1 MRHTTKIALA
11 AAVTVT
17 ALAAGGTAVAVA
29 APAPLSSAASA
40 SLSSAAL
47 SRASV
52 AKASA
57 STAAITWR
65 QAVAIA
71 KKRVPGARVTE
82 VEREWEHGY
91 RTWKVE
97 LRKGHTEYDVYVA
110 IATGRIIKFRV
121 DHDD

>member
-1 MRHTTKIALA
+1 MRQTTKIALA

-17 ALAAGGTAVAVA
+17 ALAAGGTAVAA
-29 APAPLSSAASA
+29 ASAPLSSAASA
-40 SLSSAAL
+40 SLSQASV

-52 AKASA
+52 STASA
-57 STAAITWR
+57 STAAISWR

-97 LRKGHTEYDVYVA
+97 LHKGHTEYDVYVA